1 MSRRFKF
8 INEADEKHRRGA
20 EEHKQEWSRE
30 GVDYIKEM
38 KDELLDLYNYSTL
51 DEELHWIG
59 LWAKATWIYLDERVE
74 DEKV

>member
-1 MSRRFKF
+1 MSKF
-8 INEADEKHRRGA
+8 LEEAALKHKRGA
-20 EEHKQEWSRE
+20 EEHKQEWSKT

-51 DEELHWIG
+51 DEELYWVG